1 MCFFSNWS
9 SEDILTTLLM
19 ELLAITIAFAPTN
32 ANSPSLQTHVTGFLK
47 GVPETD

>member
-32 ANSPSLQTHVTGFLK
+32 ANSQSLQARATGFLK